1 MFNEERQEKI
11 LEVMNQKNKVTVK
24 ELSSMFGVSDVTV
37 RKDLNDL
44 CGAGLAVRT
53 HGGAM
58 KRTSTRFELNQEEK
72 AREAYKEKEAIA
84 GYAFREI
91 CDGETIMLYGG
102 STVQELARKIKTVA
116 WKDLTVVTNA
126 LNIANE
132 LADAEGVSLLFV
144 GGTMRKRILT
154 CVGPM
159 AEEALN
165 QLVVDRSFVSVN
177 CVSLEYGLTAAN
189 ITEGCTVR
197 SMLQAGLRKYL
208 LVHSGKFENNSIYR
222 ICGVDDVQVII
233 TDDQLDPELAE
244 RYEERKCQLVR
255 VKVE

>member
-1 MFNEERQEKI
+1 MFNEERHEKI
-11 LEVMNQKNKVTVK
+11 LEVMNQRNKVTVK
-24 ELSSMFGVSDVTV
+24 ELSGMFGVSDVTV

-44 CGAGLAVRT
+44 CNAGLAVRT

-58 KRTSTRFELNQEEK
+58 RRNSTRFELNQDEK
-72 AREAYKEKEAIA
+72 ALEAYKEKEAIA
-84 GYAFREI
+84 DYAYREI

-102 STVQELARKIKTVA
+102 STVQELAKKIKTVV

-132 LADAEGVSLLFV
+132 LADAEGVSLIFV

-165 QLVVDRSFVSVN
+165 QLVVDRAFVSVN

-189 ITEGCTVR
+189 VAEGCMVR
-197 SMLQAGLRKYL
+197 NMLKAGLRKYL
-208 LVHSGKFENNSIYR
+208 LVHSEKFGNNSIYR
-222 ICGVDDVQVII
+222 VCSVDDVQVII
-233 TDDQLDPELAE
+233 TDDELDSEMADQFQ
-244 RYEERKCQLVR
+244 ERKCQLIR